1 MLRVHRSI
9 QVLLAAAALTVS
21 AMPAAAAS
29 LVGPLSGV
37 GTGSVASGG
46 VLQPVGDGR
55 FRVTGREYQVRMSAD
70 EASGCFRGSL
80 RVSEE
85 AVLSV
90 PHYAGAH
97 EGTMEIA
104 SDAGTL
110 LLRYRGDVNR
120 YVGKGDWWVVRG
132 TASCADVSGTGD
144 YMSSFS
150 SGQATEYRLELHGRV
165 VQGD

>member
-21 AMPAAAAS
+21 AVPAAAS
-29 LVGPLSGV
+29 LLGTVDGV

-46 VLQPVGDGR
+46 GLQPVGDGR
-55 FRVTGREYQVRMSAD
+55 FRVTGREYQARMSAD

-90 PHYAGAH
+90 PHYAGSH

-120 YVGKGDWWVVRG
+120 YVGKGDWWIVRG
-132 TASCADVSGTGD
+132 TTGCADVTGSGD
-144 YMSSFS
+144 YTSSFS
-150 SGQATEYRLELHGRV
+150 SGQSTEYRLELHGRV
-165 VQGD
+165 AQGD